1 MPSTKREITALAPWF
16 GSARTIGEHVG
27 KALEGRSWVGVPF
40 AGGMCEL
47 RHIKASSLVVND
59 LHKHIINLAR
69 VVADPYSL
77 QVLRKRLQRLPF
89 HPDTLR
95 QAQEA
100 ASMEQWEGYEW
111 TEWTGDIKA
120 ATAYF
125 VSQWMGR
132 SGKAGTDS
140 EFSGNLSVRWNSNGG
155 DSNTRYRSAVRALA
169 AWNHVMQ
176 RCNFVCMDAL
186 LFIAKIPDDER
197 AAIYCDPPFPNAGDD
212 YSHKFDENHHR
223 ALALAL
229 AGYAATKVVCRF
241 YDHPLIREIYPENLW
256 NWQPVEGRKQSNA
269 KVTEYLIR
277 RN

>member
-1 MPSTKREITALAPWF
+1 MAKSRDITALAPWF
-16 GSARTIGEHVG
+16 GSARTIADKVGE
-27 KALEGRSWVGVPF
+27 ALAGRSWVGIPF

-47 RHIKASSLVVND
+47 RHIKASSIVVND

-77 QVLRKRLQRLPF
+77 QILRKRLQRLPF

-132 SGKAGTDS
+132 SGKAGTDD

-155 DSNTRYRSAVRALA
+155 DSNTRYRSAVKSLA

-176 RCNFVCMDAL
+176 RCNFVCMDAID
-186 LFIAKIPDDER
+186 FVKKVPDDNS
-197 AAIYCDPPFPNAGDD
+197 AAIYCDPPFPDAGDD
-212 YSHKFDENHHR
+212 YAVKFGEKDQVR
-223 ALALAL
+223 LAAYLVQYSL
-229 AGYAATKVVCRF
+229 TRVVCRF
-241 YDHPLIREIYPENLW
+241 YDHPLIREIYPESLW
-256 NWQPVEGRKQSNA
+256 NWRPVEGRKQSNA
-269 KVTEYLIR
+269 NVTEYLIS